1 MWKRT
6 SFKSESDVVLLY
18 APHSEHRPY
27 RTQTTI
33 TAKIHTEF
41 CFTFVIT
48 LFTVFH
54 KNVKSHNFGSKF
66 SLSRKNRWCEWEN
79 LPIFSTFK
87 IVKEQLPD
95 EGQQCAVETPS
106 SITKRLS

>member
-1 MWKRT
+1 MWKHT

-27 RTQTTI
+27 RSQTTI

-48 LFTVFH
+48 LFAVLH

-66 SLSRKNRWCEWEN
+66 SLPRKSRPSQWEN

-87 IVKEQLPD
+87 IIEEQSPD
-95 EGQQCAVETPS
+95 EGQQYAVEMP
-106 SITKRLS
+106 